1 MEQFQDRVNQLETV
15 NTDWFKY
22 LFRNSITH
30 RHSIS
35 ISGGSENTTF
45 YLSGSYMDEQAT
57 AKSVGMDTYTM
68 AAKVFTKLRHNLR
81 IGGMLDVNMRNNKSF
96 FASDS
101 RENPYEWAI
110 YTTRAHNAY
119 DENGDFNYEI

>member
-1 MEQFQDRVNQLETV
+1 
-15 NTDWFKY
+15 

-35 ISGGSENTTF
+35 ISGGSETTTF

-68 AAKVFTKLRHNLR
+68 AAKVFAKLRHNLR

-101 RENPYEWAI
+101 RENPYEWA
-110 YTTRAHNAY
+110 
-119 DENGDFNYEI
+119 